1 MTNQA
6 FRHPKNSPI
15 ALFHDAKRVTESI
28 EVGRFG
34 PAPLGW
40 IERESKAEAIFGH
53 GRGAPRGSILQ
64 GNGRYD
70 LKLGHNPPNGA
81 TLDKVG

>member
-15 ALFHDAKRVTESI
+15 ALFHDSKWIAESI
-28 EVGRFG
+28 EVDRFG

-40 IERESKAEAIFGH
+40 IERESKAEAIFGK
-53 GRGAPRGSILQ
+53 GGGAPLGSILQ

-70 LKLGHNPPNGA
+70 LKLRHNPPNGA
-81 TLDKVG
+81 SLHKVG